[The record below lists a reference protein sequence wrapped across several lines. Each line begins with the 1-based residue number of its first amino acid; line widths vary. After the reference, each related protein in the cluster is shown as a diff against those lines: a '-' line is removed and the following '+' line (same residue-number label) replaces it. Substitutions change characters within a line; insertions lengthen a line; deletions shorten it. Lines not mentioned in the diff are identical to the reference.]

1 MSIHSSVIAAL
12 GAGPWLLEGQG
23 RMEQT
28 LALAF
33 LETVSLLF
41 PILGCTTNLL
51 CHLGTEPA
59 AQE

>member
-1 MSIHSSVIAAL
+1 MSIHSSAIAAL

-23 RMEQT
+23 RMEQE

-33 LETVSLLF
+33 LEAVSLLF
-41 PILGCTTNLL
+41 PISGYTTNLL